1 MLQLRIS
8 IRLVFLLGA
17 AALAAGCSMPSIP
30 RIPGI
35 TPYKMDIQQGN
46 FLSQEMVSQLKPG
59 MTRDQ
64 VRFTLGTPLLADIF
78 HANRWDYVYWFED
91 ARGQRQ
97 ERKLAVHFQDDKLAR
112 VDGDVMPSQAEAAQP
127 KEEAAP
133 APASTA
139 APASKEEAK

>member
-1 MLQLRIS
+1 MLQLRIPL
-8 IRLVFLLGA
+8 RLPF
-17 AALAAGCSMPSIP
+17 ALALLLCAGALVAGCSVP

-78 HANRWDYVYWFED
+78 HGNRWDYVYWFED

-112 VDGDVMPSQAEAAQP
+112 VDGDVMPSQAEIMRP

-133 APASTA
+133 AAAS
-139 APASKEEAK
+139 APAAKEEAK